1 MKFKSKKNK
10 SMVRMLLTLPVLETI
25 VSGALFEMNL
35 STTFILLFLC
45 CILSGLLII
54 AIESTKYILEEE
66 RLIISCMGI
75 RKSIL
80 YDDINRV
87 SEQNGFLTIQATSL
101 PQVCI
106 LMNNNKIVRVSP
118 VNREEFIN
126 LLNQKRNT
134 K

>member
-1 MKFKSKKNK
+1 
-10 SMVRMLLTLPVLETI
+10 MVRMLLTLPVLETI
-25 VSGALFEMNL
+25 VSGALFAMNL